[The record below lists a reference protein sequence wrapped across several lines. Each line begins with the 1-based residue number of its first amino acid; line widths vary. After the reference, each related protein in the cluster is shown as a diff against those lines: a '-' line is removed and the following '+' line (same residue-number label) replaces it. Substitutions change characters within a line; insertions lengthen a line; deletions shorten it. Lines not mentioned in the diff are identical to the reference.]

1 MIGEFLKRNW
11 IDEIG
16 ARIIVLALM
25 IAAAVWFSNG
35 GWFGGDMPLW
45 GLIALECCMLP
56 LLINP

>member
-1 MIGEFLKRNW
+1 MKRNW